1 MSTQIPEGRE
11 TFSADS
17 CLPFEL
23 SPESQQSG
31 ANRWPVIMDINIL
44 APDSWHRKAIGLMP
58 PDRVK
63 EISKPNTLFISGTRL
78 RQVGT
83 GGGLPSF
90 IGIHWSHRPQK

>member
-23 SPESQQSG
+23 SPESQQTG

-44 APDSWHRKAIGLMP
+44 ASRFMA
-58 PDRVK
+58 
-63 EISKPNTLFISGTRL
+63 
-78 RQVGT
+78 
-83 GGGLPSF
+83 
-90 IGIHWSHRPQK
+90 QKGNWIDAAGQGKRN